1 MSVFVVDLTR
11 NVGNGIVS
19 DPAIDADGVSLQR
32 TMWCNGANLTW
43 RKLND
48 GEIFTDC
55 NYWKRY
61 APISE
66 GGASDESI
74 AFIHILSDDGS
85 PFDDHNPQFNTFAVV
100 EDLVVVGGTT
110 FTLEANQLD
119 ILSDHGGFAH
129 FTQIVT
135 DEPVTVRLN
144 GSSDADLD
152 VAAGSQVFDNG
163 DLSISSLAFDNSASG
178 ASDATVQVLL
188 SIITQCAS

>member
-11 NVGNGIVS
+11 NVGLGVVS
-19 DPAIDADGVSLQR
+19 DDSIDADGVSLQK
-32 TMWCNGANLTW
+32 TMWATGPNLVW

-48 GEIFTDC
+48 GETFTDC

-61 APISE
+61 ASVAE
-66 GGASDESI
+66 GGASPENI
-74 AFIHILSDDGS
+74 AFIRILSDDGS
-85 PFDDHNPQFNTFAVV
+85 PFDDFNPQFNTFAVV
-100 EDLVVVGGTT
+100 EDLVVIAGTT
-110 FTLEANQLD
+110 FTDPANQLD
-119 ILSDHGGFAH
+119 ILSDHGGFAI

-135 DEPVTVRLN
+135 DEPVTVRIN

-188 SIITQCAS
+188 SILTQCAT